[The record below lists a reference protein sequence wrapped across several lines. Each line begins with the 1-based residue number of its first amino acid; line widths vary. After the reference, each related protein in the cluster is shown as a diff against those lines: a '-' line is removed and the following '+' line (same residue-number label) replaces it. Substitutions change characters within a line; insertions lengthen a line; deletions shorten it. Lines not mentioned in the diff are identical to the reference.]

1 LLIKS
6 LKDTSLLLTCPNVM
20 LNPPRPWLTRSPA
33 YPMKYTTC
41 KNDKA
46 VAWSNSFEGAL
57 DNHNIY
63 LEAQILKTSDEN
75 LNTLKYYSGVSRE
88 KRSNAFLHD
97 FI

>member
-1 LLIKS
+1 MNNQPSILIKRDINEDENITIS
-6 LKDTSLLLTCPNVM
+6 TYENFGTG
-20 LNPPRPWLTRSPA
+20 
-33 YPMKYTTC
+33 MKYTTC